1 MTVGELLVILEN
13 YELDQIV
20 GIWDTRLEFFDEA
33 VDLSI
38 RDGRVLLGPAEEYV
52 TIRRRKR

>member
-38 RDGRVLLGPAEEYV
+38 PDGRVLLGPAQENE
-52 TIRRRKR
+52 